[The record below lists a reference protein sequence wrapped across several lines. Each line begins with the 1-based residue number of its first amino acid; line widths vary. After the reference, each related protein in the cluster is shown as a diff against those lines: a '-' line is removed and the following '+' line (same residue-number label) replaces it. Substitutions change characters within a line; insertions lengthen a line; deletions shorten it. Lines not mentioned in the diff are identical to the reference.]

1 MAPPPHPM
9 LAAAA
14 LGASCYSCCHHPSL
28 LEPEP
33 EPQGRGMRRACTG
46 ALCKGRADPSAR
58 PHQCVDVEQA
68 QRTEGVR
75 VRGFLSPA
83 DIATIHAAAAALR
96 GSAGKKMGSIQPEG
110 HFAWNTIFLQS
121 GSGFAER
128 LSWLREKLL
137 ALATRVQAEQRWGV
151 FAGLT
156 PSELGLRVMEY
167 HEYTAGGKLLDPEHC
182 DHGSLV
188 TIDVMLGPTADFVGG
203 ELCLAPGSAAGGSGE
218 SDGGLG
224 DMRPQLFEQGDALVF
239 VSHKR
244 HAVLPITRGRRC
256 VLVTEFWHGESRRCP
271 CRCETNWGI
280 CECRSQLE
288 IGSADRGEIL
298 WEQMSAVM
306 DVDALEAAAAAIGD
320 DDEDDDDE

>member
-1 MAPPPHPM
+1 
-9 LAAAA
+9 
-14 LGASCYSCCHHPSL
+14 
-28 LEPEP
+28 
-33 EPQGRGMRRACTG
+33 MRRACTG
-46 ALCKGRADPSAR
+46 ELCKGRADPSAR
-58 PHQCVDVEQA
+58 PHLCVDVEQA
-68 QRTEGVR
+68 QRTDGVR
-75 VRGFLSPA
+75 VRGFLSPTE
-83 DIATIHAAAAALR
+83 IASIHAAAAELR

-137 ALATRVQAEQRWGV
+137 ALATRVQAEQGWGL

-188 TIDVMLGPTADFVGG
+188 TIDVMLGPTTEFEGG
-203 ELCLAPGSAAGGSGE
+203 ELCLAPGSSAAPRGSSAAPHSACAGE

-224 DMRPQLFEQGDALVF
+224 EMQPQLFEMGDALVF

-244 HAVLPITRGRRC
+244 HAVLPISRGQRC
-256 VLVTEFWHGESRRCP
+256 VLVTEFWHGESRGCP
-271 CRCETNWGI
+271 CRCETNFGA

-288 IGSADRGEIL
+288 VGSADRGEIL

-306 DVDALEAAAAAIGD
+306 DVDALAAAAAAIGD
-320 DDEDDDDE
+320 DEDDE